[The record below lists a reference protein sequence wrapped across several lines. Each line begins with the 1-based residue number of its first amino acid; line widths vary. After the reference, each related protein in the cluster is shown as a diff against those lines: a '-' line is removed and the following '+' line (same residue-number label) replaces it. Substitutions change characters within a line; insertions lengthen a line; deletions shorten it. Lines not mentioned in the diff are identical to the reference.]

1 MDKLRAAF
9 GDSPDFQ
16 PLLGLIYSD
25 ILEFHQRAYRMFR
38 RKGWQIWFA
47 IDWGLFEGR
56 FKSILRRLDSHRELL
71 DKEAAATHF
80 LEMKRMREK
89 RQLKEE
95 SIEQQRNNQLAR
107 EILAWLS
114 ADEDGQEEYL
124 HRLSDQRQLGTCDW
138 ILNEPR
144 VSAWIED
151 DSKDPILWMTGIPG
165 AGKSFLC
172 SLLVQ
177 SLEIQ
182 QDRSTLYFF
191 CGQKPFNKD
200 APTLL
205 LCTLTVQL
213 LRQNIELAPLIHQA
227 FLQKYSGRSPPTIR
241 RMLKEILSTAEAVRI
256 VLDGIDEWDQTAQRE
271 ILKTIGDLQRHS
283 GSSCRVLVSSRKEP
297 PIDKAISH
305 KVHMHIDTQSTDG
318 LNRYIDS
325 NTKDLQ
331 HRFGEMKVEIWE
343 RLQSN
348 LRSKAHGMFLW
359 VRLVKTML
367 EQCSSEN
374 EFEKQME
381 QLPDGLDEA
390 YGLILSRLTALTPLL
405 RERALRILFWVCVGY
420 RSVEIDEVVDGIALK
435 PDQTDLNAKN
445 RSQNPE
451 RDILELCAPM
461 LEKNKNGTLE
471 MVHFSA
477 KEYLL
482 HTYSGPFINIANAHL
497 DIASSCIINL
507 TSALTLVPCL
517 GQSVTEAEIE
527 ELVVTGS
534 YGLHSYA
541 HRYWMEHLIAY
552 FGCVHEP
559 DAQIIGALSG
569 FSKALKGNLPH
580 LIESFAPP
588 ERRFDPQEQRQ
599 LLKFPALARLV
610 SVWSRFKAGLA
621 DRVSTFATLEDQ
633 ETYSVQN
640 DQTYL
645 TLVDQRLR
653 EISERILKMD
663 RSALPAHI
671 RENDY
676 NTFIARFGFG
686 CRIHGCF
693 HSFTSAQKRDEHEFT
708 HVTSFPCLQC
718 DFSGGGFRSKEALSR
733 HVQRY
738 HMSPKDFEITESL
751 NSCLDTSVPS
761 SISRQGSSSTRARF
775 SRSWNEQGR
784 KASQETFRKILATV
798 ESKVSASTSNMSQQA
813 LDDTKHNAAPPFP
826 LTSADSVIVPSFDT
840 IKNSISA
847 QEYDT
852 LHDFKGDLQALLT
865 NPSGFSKV
873 HSEVDQIC
881 DDELEKITSA
891 FPEFAKVGSTS
902 FKPQGNSGFP
912 EEDFEETRVSSGVP
926 PSRTDSG
933 DDLEASRFGKRKTY
947 WSTAEEKEM
956 PELLRRYGR
965 NLIKIAECL
974 KTKTLAEIDLHL
986 QDFLESER
994 APSLSPTEA
1003 IEANEETELSSSQTA
1018 EARFVPSD
1026 TAMDASSQYPF
1037 RLLPTSVTWS
1047 PNPPPQSTAGLANA
1061 TTVRSEDISGV
1072 KRTHQIDVHDGGE
1085 QVVIRPKKT
1094 VRRRPERF
1102 KCPYCDEDFYDEY
1115 VAKKHIDRIHI
1126 ATRKMWICLDQST
1139 NATFLAGCKACSS
1152 DRLYTS
1158 RHNAMK
1164 HLRQR
1169 HFADTTTE
1177 QTLQRWMDQVEES
1190 NPKYQGPDKRP
1201 PKANS
1206 EASASQGEDSSNTG
1220 RSGKRRRIDQVAPI
1234 HRFPEMED
1242 DPNRLPAIQSSPDLP
1257 KIFSRHG
1264 TLGQGRAAEWPEE
1277 ENNSEDSRYPD
1288 SSPPKDVDL
1297 LPDVSFDN
1305 LLPSASPESTIRD
1318 EENLGSLSSSF
1329 IRPGHVHRLPHLDT
1343 YQRKLCLDQV
1353 EAHYWSLSNHARSSQ
1368 RYKHAEEELRSLSR
1382 SLLKGLRD
1390 WRERSNLGPRLA
1402 YSV

>member
-1 MDKLRAAF
+1 
-9 GDSPDFQ
+9 
-16 PLLGLIYSD
+16 
-25 ILEFHQRAYRMFR
+25 MFR
-38 RKGWQIWFA
+38 RKGWHIWFA
-47 IDWGLFEGR
+47 IDWGLFERR
-56 FKSILRRLDSHRELL
+56 FKSILHRLDSHRELL

-89 RQLKEE
+89 RQLEEE
-95 SIEQQRNNQLAR
+95 SYEQQRNNQLAR

-138 ILNEPR
+138 ILSEPC
-144 VSAWIED
+144 VSDWIED
-151 DSKDPILWMTGIPG
+151 DLKDPILWMTGIPG

-177 SLEIQ
+177 SLEIR
-182 QDRSTLYFF
+182 QDRSTVYFF
-191 CGQKPFNKD
+191 CGQKPFDKD

-205 LCTLTVQL
+205 LRTLAVQL
-213 LRQNIELAPLIHQA
+213 LRQNIDLAPFIHQA
-227 FLQKYSGRSPPTIR
+227 FLQKGSGRSGPAIR
-241 RMLKEILSTAEAVRI
+241 KILKEILSTTKAVRV
-256 VLDGIDEWDQTAQRE
+256 VLDGIDEWDQMAQRE
-271 ILKTIGDLQRHS
+271 LLKTICDLQRHA
-283 GSSCRVLVSSRKEP
+283 GSSCKVLISSRKEP
-297 PIDKAISH
+297 SIDKAISQ
-305 KVHMHIDTQSTDG
+305 KIHMHIDTQSTDG
-318 LNRYIDS
+318 LSHYIDS
-325 NTKDLQ
+325 NINDLQ
-331 HRFGEMKVEIWE
+331 HRFGELKFEIWE
-343 RLQSN
+343 SLQSN

-367 EQCSSEN
+367 ERCSSEN
-374 EFEKQME
+374 EFEKQIE

-420 RSVEIDEVVDGIALK
+420 RSVEIEEVVDGIALK

-482 HTYSGPFINIANAHL
+482 HTYSGPYINIANAHL

-507 TSALTLVPCL
+507 TSALRLVPCL
-517 GQSVTEAEIE
+517 GRSVTEAETE

-541 HRYWMEHLIAY
+541 HRYWMEHLVAY

-559 DAQIIGALSG
+559 DAQIIGALIG
-569 FSKALKGNLPH
+569 FSKALKGNSPH
-580 LIESFAPP
+580 TMESFAPL
-588 ERRFDPQEQRQ
+588 ECKYDPQEHRQ
-599 LLKFPALARLV
+599 LLRFPALARLV

-621 DRVSTFATLEDQ
+621 DRVSTFETLEDQ

-653 EISERILKMD
+653 KISERILEMD

-676 NTFIARFGFG
+676 NTFIARFGFT

-693 HSFTSAQKRDEHEFT
+693 HSFMSAQKRDEHEFA

-718 DFSGGGFRSKEALSR
+718 DFSSGGFRSKEALSR

-738 HMSPKDFEITESL
+738 HMSPKDFEIPESL
-751 NSCLDTSVPS
+751 NSCLDTPVPN
-761 SISRQGSSSTRARF
+761 SISRHGSSSTRGRF

-798 ESKVSASTSNMSQQA
+798 ESRVSASTSNMSPQA
-813 LDDTKHNAAPPFP
+813 LDDTKHDTAPPF
-826 LTSADSVIVPSFDT
+826 LLKNADSAIMLSFDT
-840 IKNSISA
+840 IKNSINA
-847 QEYDT
+847 QGYDT
-852 LHDFKGDLQALLT
+852 LHDFKGDLQTLLT
-865 NPSGFSKV
+865 NASGFSKV
-873 HSEVDQIC
+873 HSEVDKIC
-881 DDELEKITSA
+881 DEELGKITSA
-891 FPEFAKVGSTS
+891 FPGFAKVGSTS
-902 FKPQGNSGFP
+902 FEPQDNSRFP
-912 EEDFEETRVSSGVP
+912 KGQFEDVRVGSEVP
-926 PSRTDSG
+926 LSRSELGDS
-933 DDLEASRFGKRKTY
+933 LEAPQYGKRKAY
-947 WSTAEEKEM
+947 WSTAEEKEL
-956 PELLRRYGR
+956 PELLHRYGR
-965 NLIKIAECL
+965 NMIKIAECI
-974 KTKTLAEIDLHL
+974 KTKTVAEVDLHL
-986 QDFLESER
+986 RDFLGSER
-994 APSLSPTEA
+994 AASSIPTEA
-1003 IEANEETELSSSQTA
+1003 IEANEETKLSSSQTA

-1026 TAMDASSQYPF
+1026 MTINASSQNPF
-1037 RLLPTSVTWS
+1037 QLLPTSVTWS
-1047 PNPPPQSTAGLANA
+1047 PNRPPQSTAGSANA
-1061 TTVRSEDISGV
+1061 TMIRSENISGV
-1072 KRTHQIDVHDGGE
+1072 KRTHQVDVHDGGD

-1115 VAKKHIDRIHI
+1115 VAKKHKDRIHV

-1139 NATFLAGCKACSS
+1139 NATFLSGCKACSS
-1152 DRLYTS
+1152 DKLYTS

-1164 HLRQR
+1164 HLRQS

-1190 NPKYQGPDKRP
+1190 NPKYQDPDKRHP
-1201 PKANS
+1201 DTNS
-1206 EASASQGEDSSNTG
+1206 KASASQGEDSSNTG

-1277 ENNSEDSRYPD
+1277 NNNEDSRYPD
-1288 SSPPKDVDL
+1288 SSPPEDVDL

-1305 LLPSASPESTIRD
+1305 LLPSTSLESRIR
-1318 EENLGSLSSSF
+1318 EEESLGSLSGSI
-1329 IRPGHVHRLPHLDT
+1329 IRPSQVHRLPHLGT
-1343 YQRKLCLDQV
+1343 YQKKLCLDQV
-1353 EAHYWSLSNHARSSQ
+1353 EALHWSLSKQTRSSQ
-1368 RYKHAEEELRSLSR
+1368 RYKHAEEELGSLSR

-1390 WRERSNLGPRLA
+1390 WRERSNLGPRLPF
-1402 YSV
+1402 SV